1 MLSRGGLNMLLL
13 LASPILLARLHASG
27 CMGPAL
33 SPFSREGQ
41 RMPCMA
47 KPHTKP
53 GTDMGIPM
61 P

>member
-1 MLSRGGLNMLLL
+1 MLSRVGLNMLLL
-13 LASPILLARLHASG
+13 LTSPILLARLHASAG

-33 SPFSREGQ
+33 REGQ

-47 KPHTKP
+47 KPRTKP
-53 GTDMGIPM
+53 CTDMGTPM